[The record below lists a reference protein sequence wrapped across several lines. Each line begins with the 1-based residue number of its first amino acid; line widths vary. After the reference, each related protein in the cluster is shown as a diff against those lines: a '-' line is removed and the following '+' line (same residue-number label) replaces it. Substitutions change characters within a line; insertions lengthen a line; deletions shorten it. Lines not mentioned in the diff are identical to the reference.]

1 MPVRHA
7 RLSFHL
13 IQHCMTSV
21 DETVLTDNQS
31 NKSLQIV
38 GIQKVCICLM
48 CYRGLIWGSFV
59 KDKREYCSFV
69 N

>member
-1 MPVRHA
+1 MPVHHA

-13 IQHCMTSV
+13 IQYCKTSV
-21 DETVLTDNQS
+21 DETVLIGNQS

-38 GIQKVCICLM
+38 GIQKVCIFLM
-48 CYRGLIWGSFV
+48 CYRGLIWASFV
-59 KDKREYCSFV
+59 KDKREYCSIV